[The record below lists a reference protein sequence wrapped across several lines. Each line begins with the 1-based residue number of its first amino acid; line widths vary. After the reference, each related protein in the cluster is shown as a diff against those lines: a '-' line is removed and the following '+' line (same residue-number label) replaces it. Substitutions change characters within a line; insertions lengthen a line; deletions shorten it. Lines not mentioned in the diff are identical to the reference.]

1 MLILTLFSSSLDS
14 FLWPCLWEVSRKV
27 LANEQIWEVSFC
39 LLQAFLENEDLGNS
53 VGSVDA
59 LLEKHD
65 DFEEAFV
72 AQEEKI
78 IVSNGSGWTFVSYL
92 HILFLYMP
100 LNRITVVTTGP
111 NIRDTPCKLPP
122 LFLLLIISA
131 YMSSN
136 IMLMM

>member
-1 MLILTLFSSSLDS
+1 M
-14 FLWPCLWEVSRKV
+14 
-27 LANEQIWEVSFC
+27 
-39 LLQAFLENEDLGNS
+39 
-53 VGSVDA
+53 GSVDA

-78 IVSNGSGWTFVSYL
+78 IVSNGSGWTFVFYL

-122 LFLLLIISA
+122 LFC
-131 YMSSN
+131 Y
-136 IMLMM
+136 